1 LRALARMSPRAGA
14 LAACV
19 LVCCPA
25 LAALARPPRR
35 LPNADGLHP
44 PQIQT
49 KVAADVMPSDAGAD
63 TSRCDLRR
71 VAERNALQK
80 MRERDAWVARA
91 VNHTKVDT
99 MMAGAL
105 LAPYYPC
112 PWTLEKTASVKD
124 LFDGGKWVCGLAELA
139 AARAS
144 ACVAYSLGVNF
155 EISFEERILRD
166 TGGECVIHGYD
177 PTMSPP
183 EKVQSWVSGLPRNY
197 HFHDQGIVGGET
209 SQPNA
214 SAFGSKSTTLREAL
228 RQNGHAGGV
237 DILKFDIEGY
247 EYELLEEM
255 DWASLR
261 IGLILFEVHAGI
273 IEGRLGRPYDAGAFH
288 RHLQRLESAGYRLY
302 SVEPV
307 CLACPGQLEL
317 ALIHRDWT
325 PQAGFVAPLCPNV
338 TGLPVPPTSGE
349 A

>member
-1 LRALARMSPRAGA
+1 LRALARMSPLAGV
-14 LAACV
+14 LIACV
-19 LVCCPA
+19 FVCCS
-25 LAALARPPRR
+25 
-35 LPNADGLHP
+35 LPNAGGLHL

-49 KVAADVMPSDAGAD
+49 KVAADVMPSGAGAD

-71 VAERNALQK
+71 MAERNALQK
-80 MRERDAWVARA
+80 MRERDAWVALH

-112 PWTLEKTASVKD
+112 PWTLAKTASVKEMI
-124 LFDGGKWVCGLAELA
+124 DGGKWVCGLAELA
-139 AARAS
+139 AARPR

-155 EISFEERILRD
+155 EISFEDRILRD

-183 EKVQSWVSGLPRNY
+183 EKVQSWVSQLPRNY

-228 RQNGHAGGV
+228 RRNGNAGGV

-261 IGLILFEVHAGI
+261 ST
-273 IEGRLGRPYDAGAFH
+273 LGSSRAA
-288 RHLQRLESAGYRLY
+288 SAGRMMQAL
-302 SVEPV
+302 STAT
-307 CLACPGQLEL
+307 CSAWNRQDTACTRWSRC
-317 ALIHRDWT
+317 AWRA
-325 PQAGFVAPLCPNV
+325 QA
-338 TGLPVPPTSGE
+338 SSSSR
-349 A
+349 